1 MSGAVDFFIQAPA
14 SEEALVAFFNQHIP
28 QSVESLDCPNDKA
41 AVFLQCFE
49 YDNGFSRSAGLAWG
63 LPDLALDDMAIAAA
77 LAREFSTQV
86 LLQPQTL
93 QLPAGLEWCLV
104 DSNGSFHAVNIV
116 ELEDSVEV
124 RGYGSQINLPEDTN
138 HW

>member
-1 MSGAVDFFIQAPA
+1 MSGAVDFFIQSPA

-28 QSVESLDCPNDKA
+28 QGVESLECPNDKA
-41 AVFLQCFE
+41 AFFLQCFE
-49 YDNGFSRSAGLAWG
+49 YGNGFSRCAGLAWG

-93 QLPAGLEWCLV
+93 KLPAKLEWCLV
-104 DSNGSFHAVNIV
+104 DSNGSMHAVSIV
-116 ELEDSVEV
+116 ELEDGVAV
-124 RGYGSQINLPEDTN
+124 RDYGNQIKLSE
-138 HW
+138 